1 MITLSPDRDKGRKLR
16 ATAPS
21 TIHTWK
27 DFVRLYPIYKALAQQ
42 CSLSAGPYS
51 VAGSPVPWPSKE
63 TRDRDLL
70 WMDEVDGELQAVDLR
85 QFLATP
91 AATREDGL
99 RIFLQRHLLKPA
111 KLPSDRDKIDLLI
124 VQYFVLCA
132 PQNLIDARVEFADV
146 ARILQPVVGEVEAA
160 SLPCCE
166 PLDRILKMGQQCQRL
181 RDLIEGGLLDQ
192 GRLAKEAA
200 GEMFYDPAAL
210 VSICRFNFIL
220 RRTFIQLLHQDL
232 RSIGHAL
239 NALER
244 KGLKIVECRNSG
256 LSAEESVAKLKQFHQ
271 RWKAPFQSDYNQG
284 SSFRPYEQLM
294 SLREDLEEALGINF
308 AIPGEIPP
316 PEKNSNPDEGSRP
329 SNVPTSPVAPKR
341 AKPSPNSVTGT
352 TPSPVPPI
360 PSSGP
365 KESVSS
371 SGQKSPGIGIADVEA
386 LEEKIWEQ

>member
-1 MITLSPDRDKGRKLR
+1 MITLSPDRDKGRKPR
-16 ATAPS
+16 ATTPS

-51 VAGSPVPWPSKE
+51 VAGAPVPWPSKE
-63 TRDRDLL
+63 TRDRDLF

-166 PLDRILKMGQQCQRL
+166 PLDRK
-181 RDLIEGGLLDQ
+181 
-192 GRLAKEAA
+192 
-200 GEMFYDPAAL
+200 
-210 VSICRFNFIL
+210 
-220 RRTFIQLLHQDL
+220 
-232 RSIGHAL
+232 
-239 NALER
+239 
-244 KGLKIVECRNSG
+244 
-256 LSAEESVAKLKQFHQ
+256 SV
-271 RWKAPFQSDYNQG
+271 
-284 SSFRPYEQLM
+284 
-294 SLREDLEEALGINF
+294 
-308 AIPGEIPP
+308 
-316 PEKNSNPDEGSRP
+316 
-329 SNVPTSPVAPKR
+329 V
-341 AKPSPNSVTGT
+341 
-352 TPSPVPPI
+352 
-360 PSSGP
+360 
-365 KESVSS
+365 
-371 SGQKSPGIGIADVEA
+371 
-386 LEEKIWEQ
+386 